1 MKAVIK
7 NNKIKNLKKIWHK
20 IKKGESEMVDL
31 KAKPYYLSEEQIEWV
46 EKTIQNMST
55 EEKIGQ
61 LFVNMVTDRSPE
73 ALKEVINTYHPGA
86 IRYQNAQA
94 DVLYEQNKVLQET
107 TKIPLLIASNCEM
120 GGNGGV
126 GGGTP
131 MANGAAIA
139 AIDKEEAAYE
149 VARVG
154 AAEGS
159 AVGCNWNFA
168 PIVDLTY
175 NWRNTIVQLRAFNDN
190 PDDVIRYAKAFFK
203 GTKTQNMATCMKHF
217 PGDGTE
223 ENDQHL
229 IMGINEM
236 PCEEWDNTFGKVYK
250 ELIEDGVMTIMAGHI
265 ALPAYSR
272 KLRPEIKDAEI
283 RPATLAPELI
293 TDLLKGQLGFNGL
306 VVTDA
311 SHMIGMF
318 GATVP
323 RKEQVPGAIA
333 AGCDMFLFFN
343 DREED
348 FGYMMEGYQNGIIT
362 EERLQDAL
370 HRILGIKAALN
381 LHKLQAEGKLM
392 PDREGL
398 KVVSCKEH
406 RAASAKLADQYV
418 TLVKDRDQYLPMTPQ
433 KYPRLKLIFIGGEG
447 HVVAGQLLKGDD
459 DEVKA
464 DIIKQLTEAGFQVDA
479 EDMTA
484 KGKIE
489 EFKKQYDAVLLIL
502 SASGFAQYNTM
513 RIKWD
518 LPVKQP
524 WYMSEVPTFVVS
536 VTFPNM
542 LIDVPMAR
550 CYINTYMNHPE
561 AIHAVLEKMMGKSEF
576 KGRYNDNV
584 FCDRWE
590 TRF

>member
-1 MKAVIK
+1 
-7 NNKIKNLKKIWHK
+7 
-20 IKKGESEMVDL
+20 MVDL
-31 KAKPYYLSEEQIEWV
+31 KKKPYNLSDEQIQWV
-46 EKTIQNMST
+46 EDTIASMT
-55 EEKIGQ
+55 IDEKIGQ
-61 LFVNMVTDRSPE
+61 LFVNMVTDRSPQ
-73 ALKEVINTYHPGA
+73 ALKEVVDTYHPGA
-86 IRYQNAQA
+86 IRYQNAPA
-94 DVLYEQNKVLQET
+94 EILYEQNRVLQES
-107 TKIPLLIASNCEM
+107 TKIPLLIASNCEQ

-131 MANGAAIA
+131 LACGAAIA
-139 AIDKEEAAYE
+139 ATGSEEVAYE
-149 VARVG
+149 ASRIS
-154 AAEGS
+154 AAEGC

-175 NWRNTIVQLRAFNDN
+175 NWRNTIVQLRAFNDS
-190 PDDVIRYAKAFFK
+190 PDDVIRFAKAFFK
-203 GTKTQNMATCMKHF
+203 GTRTQNMATCMKHF

-236 PCEEWDNTFGKVYK
+236 SCEEWDKTFGKVYR
-250 ELIEDGVMTIMAGHI
+250 ELIDDGVMTVMAGHI

-272 KLRPEIKDAEI
+272 KLRPGIKDEEI

-318 GATVP
+318 GATIP

-333 AGCDMFLFFN
+333 AGCDMYLFFN

-348 FGYMMEGYQNGIIT
+348 FGYMMEGYRNGTIT
-362 EERLQDAL
+362 EERLSDAL
-370 HRILGIKAALN
+370 HRILGVKAALN
-381 LHKLQAEGKLM
+381 LHTLQKEGKLM
-392 PDREGL
+392 PSKENL
-398 KVVSCKEH
+398 SIISCPEH
-406 RAASAKLADQYV
+406 RQAAAKLADQFV
-418 TLVKDRDQYLPMTPQ
+418 TLVKDREHYLPMTPERY
-433 KYPRLKLIFIGGEG
+433 KRLKLIYIGGEG

-459 DEVKA
+459 EIVKA
-464 DIIKQLTEAGFQVDA
+464 DIIRQLTEAGFEVDA

-489 EFKKQYDAVLLIL
+489 EFKKRYDAVFLVLNV
-502 SASGFAQYNTM
+502 SGFAQYNTM
-513 RIKWD
+513 RVKWD
-518 LPVKQP
+518 LPTKQP
-524 WYMSEVPTFVVS
+524 WYMSEVPTIVLS
-536 VTFPNM
+536 ASFPNM

-550 CYINTYMNHPE
+550 CYANSYMSHPE
-561 AIHAVLEKMMGKSEF
+561 AIHAALEKLMGKSEF
-576 KGRYNDNV
+576 KGKYNENV
-584 FCDRWE
+584 FCGRWE

>member
-1 MKAVIK
+1 
-7 NNKIKNLKKIWHK
+7 
-20 IKKGESEMVDL
+20 MVDL
-31 KAKPYYLSEEQIEWV
+31 RKKPYYLSDEQIQWV
-46 EKTIQNMST
+46 EETIASMT
-55 EEKIGQ
+55 LEEKIGQ
-61 LFVNMVTDRSPE
+61 LFVNMVHDRSPE
-73 ALKEVINTYHPGA
+73 ALKEVVETYHPGA
-86 IRYQNAQA
+86 IRYQNAPA
-94 DVLYEQNKVLQET
+94 DVLYEQNRILQET
-107 TKIPLLIASNCEM
+107 SRIPLLIASNCEH

-139 AIDKEEAAYE
+139 ATGSEEVAYEAAK
-149 VARVG
+149 VS
-154 AAEGS
+154 AAEGC

-190 PDDVIRYAKAFFK
+190 PDDVIRFAKAFFK
-203 GTKTQNMATCMKHF
+203 GTQTQNMATCMKHF

-229 IMGINEM
+229 IMGVNEM
-236 PCEEWDNTFGKVYK
+236 SCTEWDATFGKVYQ
-250 ELIEDGVMTIMAGHI
+250 ELIDEGVMTVMAGHI

-272 KLRPEIKDAEI
+272 KLRPGIKDEEI

-318 GATVP
+318 GATIP

-348 FGYMMEGYQNGIIT
+348 FGYMMEGYKNGTIT
-362 EERLQDAL
+362 EERLNDAL
-370 HRILGIKAALN
+370 HRILGVKAALN
-381 LHKLQAEGKLM
+381 LHILQKEGRLM
-392 PDREGL
+392 PPKENL
-398 KVVSCKEH
+398 SVVSCPEH
-406 RAASAKLADQYV
+406 RQASARLADQYV
-418 TLVKDRDQYLPMTPQ
+418 TLVKDRNNYLPMTPE
-433 KYPRLKLIFIGGEG
+433 KYKRLKLVFIGGEG
-447 HVVAGQLLKGDD
+447 RVVAGQLLKGNDD
-459 DEVKA
+459 VVKA
-464 DIIKQLTEAGFQVDA
+464 DIIRQLEEAGFEVDA
-479 EDMTA
+479 EEVAA
-484 KGKIE
+484 KGKME
-489 EFKKQYDAVLLIL
+489 EFKKRYDAVLLIL
-502 SASGFAQYNTM
+502 SVEGFAQYNTM
-513 RIKWD
+513 RVKWN
-518 LPVKQP
+518 LPIKQP
-524 WYMSEVPTFVVS
+524 WYMSEVPTIVVS
-536 VTFPNM
+536 VTYPNM

-550 CYINTYMNHPE
+550 CYVNAYMNHPE
-561 AIHAVLEKMMGKSEF
+561 AIHAVIEKLMGKSEF
-576 KGRYNDNV
+576 KGKYNDNV